1 MAPRCRYLAIG
12 AFASSI
18 GSTHPTIYY

>member
-1 MAPRCRYLAIG
+1 MAPRCRYLATG

-18 GSTHPTIYY
+18 GSIHPTIYY